1 MDLVLRILKTV
12 PLFQSLSE
20 HEHLSILY
28 HINMQFYP
36 AHYSLFKKGD
46 FGESMYIIKSGT
58 LRLSDEKGEIATLNE
73 GDFFGEMALIESAPR
88 MANAETLS
96 DCEIFI
102 LKKEDFA
109 QFLSENPEIA
119 KKIQAAYESRKIENQ
134 KKL

>member
-12 PLFQSLSE
+12 PLFQSLSQD
-20 HEHLSILY
+20 EHLSILY

-36 AHYSLFKKGD
+36 AHYGLFKKGD
-46 FGESMYIIKSGT
+46 LGESMFIIKSGAV
-58 LRLSDEKGEIATLNE
+58 RLTDEKGEIATLNE

-88 MANAETLS
+88 MASAETLS

-109 QFLSENPEIA
+109 PLLHDNPAIA
-119 KKIQAAYESRKIENQ
+119 QKIQAAYESRKIANRQ
-134 KKL
+134 KS